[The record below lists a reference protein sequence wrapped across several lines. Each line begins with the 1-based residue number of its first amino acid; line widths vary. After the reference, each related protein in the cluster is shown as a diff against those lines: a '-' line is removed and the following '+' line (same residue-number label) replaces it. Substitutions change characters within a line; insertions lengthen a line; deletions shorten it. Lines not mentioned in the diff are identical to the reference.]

1 MMRDNKDFYLPGDGP
16 NMGYPTNTFGI
27 TRSRFFD
34 YVGDV
39 KCYKCPSDW
48 SEWKGVPRVRTYS
61 VNCFMAGYD
70 VYNGGKGRVFYR
82 DGEIDNPSHRYVFIE
97 EHEGSIGD
105 GLFAIDYS
113 GKAGLA
119 DAPAVYH
126 GHSYNQSFADGHVN
140 SITIQDNRTKKWD
153 GNRSPAN
160 VLGPANQDW
169 EHLKSVSTIL
179 LPKPRPQ

>member
-1 MMRDNKDFYLPGDGP
+1 VPPKAKSEATLWCHGLGLLLGSDG
-16 NMGYPTNTFGI
+16 GGI
-27 TRSRFFD
+27 CVLT
-34 YVGDV
+34 
-39 KCYKCPSDW
+39 
-48 SEWKGVPRVRTYS
+48 
-61 VNCFMAGYD
+61 
-70 VYNGGKGRVFYR
+70 
-82 DGEIDNPSHRYVFIE
+82 GE
-97 EHEGSIGD
+97 IGD

-169 EHLKSVSTIL
+169 AHLKSVSTIL